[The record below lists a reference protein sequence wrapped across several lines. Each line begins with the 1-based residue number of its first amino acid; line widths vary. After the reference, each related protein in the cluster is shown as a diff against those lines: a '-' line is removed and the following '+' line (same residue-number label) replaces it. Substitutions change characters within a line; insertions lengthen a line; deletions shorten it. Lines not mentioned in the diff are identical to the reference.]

1 MKTLKNT
8 IKAATSVAKL
18 LLLAAILLVASCGE
32 ELTQNKWSRMRAY
45 YLCDHVMAIPTLYHA
60 CTGPNQWCTIRL
72 SLNGKQL
79 LFESLIES
87 NTENLTANVGY
98 TRFHIERGLI
108 IGLPTLAE
116 PLADAPIVTCYDIAC
131 PNCLDDAISKNLTI
145 QENGKAQC
153 RRCNRTYDLSNQGII
168 SEGERGKTL
177 ERYRVTYNGNTL
189 IVDN

>member
-18 LLLAAILLVASCGE
+18 LLLAAALLVASCGE

-45 YLCDHVMAIPTLYHA
+45 YLCDHVMDIPTLYHA
-60 CTGPNQWCTIRL
+60 CTGPDQWCTIRL

-87 NTENLTANVGY
+87 DTENLTANVGY

-108 IGLPTLAE
+108 IGLPSLAE
-116 PLADAPIVTCYDIAC
+116 PLADAPVVTCYDIAC

-145 QENGKAQC
+145 QENGKAKC
-153 RRCNRTYDLSNQGII
+153 SRCNRTYDLSNQGIV

-177 ERYRVTYNGNTL
+177 ERYRVNYNGNTL